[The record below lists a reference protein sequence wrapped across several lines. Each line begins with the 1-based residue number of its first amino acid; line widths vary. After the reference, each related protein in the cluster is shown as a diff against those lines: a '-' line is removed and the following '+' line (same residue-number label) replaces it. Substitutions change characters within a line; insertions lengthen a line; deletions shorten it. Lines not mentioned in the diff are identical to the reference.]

1 MRREQTLKVCANH
14 YILPNMKLIPHN
26 ATNRSWIWTTMA
38 DFADEEPKQE
48 MLAIR
53 FKVRK
58 NLQPFFLLKF
68 RYKKNLKDAETCKD
82 FQFQFENAKLLME
95 EYQKKFTSIRN
106 KVRKEESGDAGE
118 NSVEKKREIEVEK
131 TQGSLKVSEDLAKNV
146 ESLSIDSK
154 NN

>member
-1 MRREQTLKVCANH
+1 
-14 YILPNMKLIPHN
+14 
-26 ATNRSWIWTTMA
+26 
-38 DFADEEPKQE
+38 
-48 MLAIR
+48 
-53 FKVRK
+53 
-58 NLQPFFLLKF
+58 
-68 RYKKNLKDAETCKD
+68 
-82 FQFQFENAKLLME
+82 ME